1 MHKPSTVS
9 EAAFNRADKREHKR
23 ALKRENN
30 CVCPGCT
37 LLCDDVTFEV
47 RGSTITT
54 SSDCPQCQQWAE
66 AASRI
71 VVPKEPAEECAS
83 DLVRQIEAI
92 ADHLLAATAPVICG
106 LDAISTQAQ
115 QLAWK
120 VADLA
125 RATISVSLSGTSGG
139 RADSFARHG
148 HVTGTLGE
156 TAHRSDLVVC
166 WYCDPMETH
175 PRLFERLS
183 KFERTDGEGNA
194 GPTKVI
200 LTVTDRETQTALAS
214 HHCFQV
220 DRADAV
226 TLLGLVRFLTS
237 KRSSENSAKN
247 SGKTVPESMFSKIA
261 SAAGTELLEQ
271 ARAVSDL
278 LASSSHGTWIGDDA
292 MEGSESES
300 VLATAADASL
310 HRLIRQLNQQTPWLG
325 LTLRG
330 DGNGQSA
337 ENVLAAMGGCS
348 TTTSFATGVPEAID
362 LGSGGPGLFSRQ
374 SCDYLLLF
382 ADDRTGQSRAG
393 LLREERALLEQVPRA
408 ILDSSSVVDN
418 SLLELSTRPGS
429 GASIHLFIPVAQ
441 TGRDAA
447 GERCRTDGI
456 SMGLQAL
463 VPSNRPTVERVLEGV
478 LECLAK
484 RLV

>member
-1 MHKPSTVS
+1 MHKPSTIS
-9 EAAFNRADKREHKR
+9 EAAFNRAHEREHNR
-23 ALKRENN
+23 AHH

-37 LLCDDVTFEV
+37 LLCDDITFEV

-54 SSDCPQCQQWAE
+54 PSDCPRCQQWAE

-71 VVPKEPAEECAS
+71 AAPKEPAEECAS
-83 DLVRQIEAI
+83 DLARQIEAI

-156 TAHRSDLVVC
+156 TAHRSDLIVC

-247 SGKTVPESMFSKIA
+247 SAKNSGKTVPESMFSKIA
-261 SAAGTELLEQ
+261 AAAGTELLEQ
-271 ARAVSDL
+271 AKGMADL
-278 LASSSHGTWIGDDA
+278 LATSSHGTWIGDDA

-337 ENVLAAMGGCS
+337 ENVLAAMGGCL
-348 TTTSFATGVPEAID
+348 TATSFATGVPEAID
-362 LGSGGPGLFSRQ
+362 LGRGGRGLFSRQ
-374 SCDYLLLF
+374 HCDYLLLF
-382 ADDRTGQSRAG
+382 ADDRTGQSREG
-393 LLREERALLEQVPRA
+393 LPPEERALLEQVPRA
-408 ILDSSSVVDN
+408 ILDSSSVVDK

-429 GASIHLFIPVAQ
+429 GASSHLVIPVAQ
-441 TGRDAA
+441 TGLDAA

-478 LECLAK
+478 LECLAR
-484 RLV
+484 RLF